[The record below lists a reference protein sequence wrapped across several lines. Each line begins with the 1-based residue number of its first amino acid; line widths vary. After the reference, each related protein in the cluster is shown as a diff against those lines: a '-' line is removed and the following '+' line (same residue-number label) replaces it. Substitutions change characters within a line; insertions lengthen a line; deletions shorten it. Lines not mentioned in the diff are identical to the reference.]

1 MTIVDRQG
9 NIISHKT
16 KSNYDALK
24 INSKSSMKGGFLSK
38 QHLKNEA
45 KDYAGGSLIDKKQ
58 AERAYFTAGQ

>member
-9 NIISHKT
+9 NIISHKA

-45 KDYAGGSLIDKKQ
+45 KDYAGGSLIDKK
-58 AERAYFTAGQ
+58 